1 MLKVNKNINISGT
14 STINDVQTIYM
25 SASISTDGSNNANT
39 NKTISNQAL
48 YNANKAECRADMD
61 AFDIEIYEV
70 EDQIAKE
77 VSDELAKKAAETPV
91 EKETI
96 IEGGTN

>member
-1 MLKVNKNINISGT
+1 MLKINKNISISGT
-14 STINDVQTIYM
+14 STIKDVQVIYM

-48 YNANKAECRADMD
+48 YNANKVECRKDMD
-61 AFDIEIYEV
+61 DFDNEVYEV

-77 VSDELAKKAAETPV
+77 VADELAKKEAEETEKMPV
-91 EKETI
+91 E
-96 IEGGTN
+96 GGAI